1 MCFTCFNGMIKCQLR
16 YICSDNYTL
25 FHNLVFR
32 KKTNKLPV
40 SKTFIRHYWPNI
52 LNRAQSTSGMRG
64 GDQYTAWASNPVAS
78 KVHSIS
84 FPQNLPS
91 KHYLQRTS

>member
-1 MCFTCFNGMIKCQLR
+1 M
-16 YICSDNYTL
+16 
-25 FHNLVFR
+25 FR
-32 KKTNKLPV
+32 KKTNKLAV

-64 GDQYTAWASNPVAS
+64 EDQYTTWASNPVAP

-91 KHYLQRTS
+91 KHYLQRTSQLITANLKVASDEISQEM